1 MSKINFEDLRKK
13 LNETQTYPT
22 VYMFKFIVKADE
34 KQIALLASLFSTKE
48 AQVTMRQSGKGNYV
62 SVTAKELML
71 NAEEVIARYK
81 KAEGIKGLI
90 TL

>member
-1 MSKINFEDLRKK
+1 MEDKYDSLRSKLE
-13 LNETQTYPT
+13 ETTEWPS